1 MIEVTFHHVREV
13 ADGEIAFAVVAAR
26 WNGHW
31 LLCRHKKRQ
40 TWEIPGGHR
49 EFGESIEQ
57 TARREL
63 YEETGATDAQ
73 LRLLDIYAV
82 TMDGATT
89 YGALFL
95 ADVQQMSDIPAI
107 SEIAE
112 SKSFDALPRE
122 LTYPDIQ
129 PALFSRV
136 QYWLNISHS
145 ADEQWDVY
153 DIDRRALGKTHPRGV
168 PLPQG
173 EYHLIVLVMLQ
184 NDKGEFL
191 ITRRAPTKGFP
202 NMWEFTGGSAL
213 AGDDSLASAL
223 REMREETGIK
233 LHPANGRIIAKEQ
246 AWSDAFGDIWLFRQ
260 NFDLDKIVLQEG
272 ETTAAK
278 TATRQQILHMIEVG
292 EFMPP
297 SPGLRSVL
305 ENEELLDKQEI

>member
-1 MIEVTFHHVREV
+1 MIEVTFHNVCDV
-13 ADGEIAFAVVAAR
+13 ADEVITIAVIAAR
-26 WNGHW
+26 QGGHW
-31 LLCRHKKRQ
+31 LLCRHKERS

-49 EFGESIEQ
+49 EKGDSIEQ

-63 YEETGATDAQ
+63 YEETGVTDAQ

-82 TMDGATT
+82 QRDGVPS

-95 ADVQQMSDIPAI
+95 ADVNEMGEIPAD

-112 SKSFDALPRE
+112 VRSFDALPRE

-129 PALFSRV
+129 APLFSRV

-145 ADEQWDVY
+145 ANELWDVF
-153 DIDRRALGKTHPRGV
+153 DIRRRPLGKTHPRGV

-184 NDKGEFL
+184 NDRGEFL

-213 AGDDSLASAL
+213 AGDDSLSSAL
-223 REMREETGIK
+223 REMREETGIE
-233 LHPANGRIIAKEQ
+233 LDPSNGHIIAQEQ

-260 NFDLDKIVLQEG
+260 NFDVDKIVLQEG

-278 TATRQQILHMIEVG
+278 TATRQEILRMIEAG
-292 EFMPP
+292 EFIPP
-297 SPGLRSVL
+297 SPGLRAVL
-305 ENEELLDKQEI
+305 EHGELPDI

>member
-1 MIEVTFHHVREV
+1 MIKVSFYHARDI
-13 ADGEIAFAVVAAR
+13 ADRDVAFAVIAAR
-26 WNGHW
+26 RNGHW
-31 LLCRHKKRQ
+31 LLCRHKERT

-49 EFGESIEQ
+49 EAGESIEQ

-63 YEETGATDAQ
+63 YEETGAIETE
-73 LRLLDIYAV
+73 LKLLDIYAV
-82 TMDGATT
+82 TTGGATT

-95 ADVQQMSDIPAI
+95 ADVLQMGDIPTD

-112 SKSFDALPRE
+112 VGSFDALPHE

-145 ADEQWDVY
+145 ANEVWDVY
-153 DIDRRALGKTHPRGV
+153 DINRRALGKTHPRGI
-168 PLPQG
+168 PLPKG

-184 NDKGEFL
+184 NDEGELL
-191 ITRRAPTKGFP
+191 ITRRAPNKGFP

-213 AGDDSLASAL
+213 AGDDSLTSAL
-223 REMREETGIK
+223 REMREETGIELDPK
-233 LHPANGRIIAKEQ
+233 NGRIVAQEQ

-260 NFDLDKIVLQEG
+260 NFDLDSIVLQEG

-278 TATRQQILHMIEVG
+278 TATRQEILRMIDEG

-297 SPGLRSVL
+297 SPGLRAVI
-305 ENEELLDKQEI
+305 ENGQLLDI